1 MNEIIV
7 KDNIKIENLIYEIRG
22 KQVMLDS
29 DLAMLYGCKN
39 GTKSLNLAVKR
50 HINRFPERFMFQLTK
65 EEYSSIY
72 SRFQFETLN
81 KNNQKQGLNIKYLP
95 YVFTEQGVAMLSAIL
110 KTDVAEEIS
119 IKIMDAF
126 VAMKNIINTSLIEQ
140 KYINS
145 LVLEHDNEIRLLQE
159 SFNKLSTK
167 EKINHIFYN
176 GQIYDAYSLL
186 IDILNKAK
194 KEIIIIDNYAG
205 KELFDIT
212 KDIKVNI
219 KIYTKNIDEVS
230 KKKYMQEYSN
240 IEIITTD
247 IFHDRFIIL
256 DNKELYNLGS
266 SLKDIGKKCTS
277 INRIEDSTILKEL
290 ISRLTKISV
299 NKQ

>member
-1 MNEIIV
+1 M
-7 KDNIKIENLIYEIRG
+7 IYEIRG

-110 KTDVAEEIS
+110 KTDIAEEIS

-126 VAMKNIINTSLIEQ
+126 IVMKKIINTSLIEQ

-145 LVLEHDNEIRLLQE
+145 LVLEHDNEIKLLQE
-159 SFNKLSTK
+159 SFNKLNTK
-167 EKINHIFYN
+167 ESNNHIFYE
-176 GQIYDAYSLL
+176 GQMY
-186 IDILNKAK
+186 
-194 KEIIIIDNYAG
+194 E
-205 KELFDIT
+205 
-212 KDIKVNI
+212 
-219 KIYTKNIDEVS
+219 
-230 KKKYMQEYSN
+230 
-240 IEIITTD
+240 
-247 IFHDRFIIL
+247 
-256 DNKELYNLGS
+256 
-266 SLKDIGKKCTS
+266 
-277 INRIEDSTILKEL
+277 
-290 ISRLTKISV
+290 
-299 NKQ
+299 